1 MTVTLRIDG
10 LAKRFGDVTALA
22 SASFDMRPGEL
33 LGLIGPNGSG
43 KTTLLECVAGVRDAD
58 AGTVVFGDS
67 ALAPRER
74 KNALFFLP
82 DAVRPWPDQ
91 RVAWMLEFIDGL
103 FGAED
108 GLRLWV
114 RGALRLEPLLDKRIG
129 SLSKGELKR
138 TLVGASLLTPQP
150 FLLLDEPF
158 DGLDLRQARDL
169 AAVLRAH
176 AARGRG
182 LCLSIHQLADA
193 ARLCDRLVLLA
204 DGRTAAEG
212 TLDELRTR
220 AGLAPDTPAGIEE
233 VFLALT

>member
-1 MTVTLRIDG
+1 MASTLRINRI
-10 LAKRFGDVTALA
+10 AKRFGDVAALA
-22 SASFDMRPGEL
+22 GASFEVRTGEL

-43 KTTLLECVAGVRDAD
+43 KTTLLECVAGVRAAD
-58 AGTVVFGDS
+58 AGSIALGNA
-67 ALAPRER
+67 ALAAHER
-74 KNALFFLP
+74 KQALFFLP
-82 DAVRPWPDQ
+82 DGVRPWPDQ

-108 GLRLWV
+108 GLRPWV
-114 RGALRLEPLLDKRIG
+114 VGALGLEALLDKRIG
-129 SLSKGELKR
+129 ALSKGERKR
-138 TLVGASLLTPQP
+138 ALVAAALLTPQP

-158 DGLDLRQARDL
+158 DGLDLRQAREL

-182 LCLSIHQLADA
+182 LCLSIHQLGDA
-193 ARLCDRLVLLA
+193 ARLCDRLVLLT

-212 TLDELRTR
+212 TLGELRVR
-220 AGLAPDTPAGIEE
+220 AGLAPDAPAGIEE